1 MREVETDY
9 LVVGAGASGMAFT
22 DTLVAHTDAEV
33 VLVDRRH
40 RPGGHWLD
48 AYPFVRL
55 HQPSAYYGVE
65 SRSLGNNR
73 IDEHGPNAGFYERA
87 SAPEI
92 CDYYSRVLDEHLL
105 PTGRV
110 RFFGTSEYHGN
121 NGDGHLV
128 VSLLDG
134 SEILVKPRRK
144 VVDATYVQSE
154 IPSRHVPGFTVEP
167 GVTLVPPNDL
177 VDLGEPA
184 DRFTV
189 IGAGKT
195 AMDTC
200 VWLLEAGVDP
210 DRIRWIRARD
220 PWQYDRNFM
229 QPLDLVGSGVM
240 RLQARWVE
248 TAAAAEDGHDFARR
262 LEDAGVF
269 VRIDPS
275 VEPLAFRG
283 ATVSPREIDALR
295 TIEHVV
301 RASRVRSIGRT
312 TVTTDAGDIPGGPR
326 EVYVDCTAAG
336 VRPTVPRP
344 VFEPGRITI
353 QYVTTGLIPW
363 CAATIAVVESTG
375 VDDEEKNRLCPPVV
389 FSGDAADLVRF
400 AYSAMQGQV
409 ARARDEAVG
418 PWSAASRLNPAQ
430 AALDHIDDPDV
441 AESLAFMKEHTQAAL
456 RNLERVTAIG
466 RRAPADRGP
475 HPLQA
480 PRRRPGVANFHE
492 PAAAARPSIRGKRVV
507 PAHDRVA
514 RRFAVTGA
522 RTGMRRLVGAWLTVA
537 RLGGRMRFAGSG
549 RGGRGCRARKP
560 KARRRVGGR
569 ARVRP

>member
-9 LVVGAGASGMAFT
+9 LVVGAGASGMAFA
-22 DTLVAHTDAEV
+22 DTLVAHTDADI

-55 HQPSAYYGVE
+55 HQPSAYYGVD
-65 SRSLGNNR
+65 SRPLGDDR

-87 SAPEI
+87 SGPEI
-92 CDYYSRVLDEHLL
+92 CDYYSRVLDEYLL

-110 RFFGTSEYHGN
+110 RFVGTSEYLGN

-134 SEILVKPRRK
+134 SEILVKPRHK

-154 IPSRHVPGFTVEP
+154 IPSRQVPGFTVEP
-167 GVTLVPPNDL
+167 GVTLFPPNDL

-184 DRFTV
+184 ERFTV

-195 AMDTC
+195 GMDTC
-200 VWLLEAGVDP
+200 VWLLDAGVDP

-220 PWQYDRNFM
+220 PWQYDRNFV
-229 QPLDLVGSGVM
+229 QPLNLVGSVM
-240 RLQARWVE
+240 RLRARWVE
-248 TAAAAEDGHDFARR
+248 TAAAAENGHDFARR

-283 ATVSPREIDALR
+283 ATVSPREIEALR
-295 TIEHVV
+295 MIEHVV

-312 TVTTDAGDIPGGPR
+312 TVTTDTGDIPGGPR

-363 CAATIAVVESTG
+363 CAATIAVAESTG
-375 VDDEEKNRLCPPVV
+375 LDDEEKNRLCPPVV
-389 FSGDAADLVRF
+389 FSGNAADLMRF

-409 ARARDEAVG
+409 ARARDEVVG

-430 AALDHIDDPDV
+430 AASDHMDDADV
-441 AESLAFMKEHTQAAL
+441 VESLAFTKEHTQAAL
-456 RNLERVTAIG
+456 ENLERVTAAG
-466 RRAPADRGP
+466 A
-475 HPLQA
+475 
-480 PRRRPGVANFHE
+480 
-492 PAAAARPSIRGKRVV
+492 
-507 PAHDRVA
+507 
-514 RRFAVTGA
+514 GA
-522 RTGMRRLVGAWLTVA
+522 R
-537 RLGGRMRFAGSG
+537 
-549 RGGRGCRARKP
+549 
-560 KARRRVGGR
+560 
-569 ARVRP
+569 

>member
-55 HQPSAYYGVE
+55 HQPSAFYGVE

-87 SAPEI
+87 TGPEI

-110 RFFGTSEYHGN
+110 QFVGTSEYHGN

-128 VSLLDG
+128 TSLLDG
-134 SEILVKPRRK
+134 SETVVKPRRK

-167 GVTLVPPNDL
+167 GVTLIPPNDL
-177 VDLGEPA
+177 VDLPEPA
-184 DRFTV
+184 NRFTV
-189 IGAGKT
+189 VGAGKT
-195 AMDTC
+195 SMDTC

-210 DRIRWIRARD
+210 ERIRWIRGRD
-220 PWQYDRNFM
+220 PWQYDRNFL
-229 QPLDLVGSGVM
+229 QPLNLVGSVI

-248 TAAAAEDGHDFARR
+248 TAAAAKDGRDFARR
-262 LEDAGVF
+262 LEEAGVF

-283 ATVSPREIDALR
+283 ATVSPHEINAFR

-301 RASRVRSIGRT
+301 RASRVRTIGRT
-312 TVTTDAGDIPGGPR
+312 TVTTDTGDIPGGPR

-336 VRPTVPRP
+336 LPASAPRP

-353 QYVTTGLIPW
+353 QYVATGLIPL
-363 CAATIAVVESTG
+363 CAAAIAVIESTG
-375 VDDEEKNRLCPPVV
+375 VPDEEKNRLCPPVV
-389 FSGDAADLVRF
+389 FTGDAADLVRF

-409 ARARDEAVG
+409 ARAGDETVG
-418 PWSAASRLNPAQ
+418 PWSTASRLNPAQ
-430 AALDHIDDPDV
+430 AAPDHMDDPDV
-441 AESLAFMKEHTQAAL
+441 AESLAFVTEHRQAAL
-456 RNLERVTAIG
+456 ENLER
-466 RRAPADRGP
+466 
-475 HPLQA
+475 
-480 PRRRPGVANFHE
+480 
-492 PAAAARPSIRGKRVV
+492 AASVESP
-507 PAHDRVA
+507 D
-514 RRFAVTGA
+514 
-522 RTGMRRLVGAWLTVA
+522 
-537 RLGGRMRFAGSG
+537 
-549 RGGRGCRARKP
+549 
-560 KARRRVGGR
+560 
-569 ARVRP
+569 

>member
-1 MREVETDY
+1 VRDVETDY
-9 LVVGAGASGMAFT
+9 VVVGAGASGMAFA
-22 DTLVAHTDAEV
+22 DTLVTQTDAEV
-33 VLVDRRH
+33 VLIDRRH

-55 HQPSAYYGVE
+55 HLPSASYGVE
-65 SRSLGNNR
+65 SRPLGSDR

-87 SAPEI
+87 NAAEI
-92 CDYYSRVLDEHLL
+92 CDYYSCVLDESLL
-105 PTGRV
+105 PSGRV
-110 RFFGTSEYHGN
+110 QFLGMSEYRAQD
-121 NGDGHLV
+121 GDAHLA

-134 SEILVKPRRK
+134 SETVIRPRRK

-167 GVTLVPPNDL
+167 GVTLIPPNEL
-177 VDLGEPA
+177 VDLDAPA

-210 DRIRWIRARD
+210 NCIRWIRSRD
-220 PWQYDRNFM
+220 PWLFDRAFM
-229 QPLDLVGSGVM
+229 QPLDLVGSFM

-248 TAAAAEDGHDFARR
+248 TAAAAEDGRDFARR

-283 ATVSPREIDALR
+283 ATVSSLEIGALR
-295 TIEHVV
+295 TVENVV
-301 RASRVRSIGRT
+301 RAGRVRSIGRT
-312 TVTTDAGDIPGGPR
+312 RVTTDDGDIPGGSG

-353 QYVTTGLIPW
+353 QYVTVGFVPW
-363 CAATIAVVESTG
+363 SAATIGFVESIG
-375 VDDEEKNRLCPPVV
+375 VPDEEKNRLCPPAV
-389 FSGDAADLVRF
+389 FSGDVAGLPRLAYAAM
-400 AYSAMQGQV
+400 SGQV
-409 ARARDEAVG
+409 ARARHEVVG
-418 PWSAASRLNPAQ
+418 PWNASSRLNPAR

-441 AESLAFMKEHTQAAL
+441 AESLAFMIEHTGAAL
-456 RNLERVTAIG
+456 RNLERAT
-466 RRAPADRGP
+466 R
-475 HPLQA
+475 
-480 PRRRPGVANFHE
+480 
-492 PAAAARPSIRGKRVV
+492 
-507 PAHDRVA
+507 
-514 RRFAVTGA
+514 TGA
-522 RTGMRRLVGAWLTVA
+522 
-537 RLGGRMRFAGSG
+537 GSL
-549 RGGRGCRARKP
+549 
-560 KARRRVGGR
+560 
-569 ARVRP
+569 

>member
-65 SRSLGNNR
+65 SRPLGNNR
-73 IDEHGPNAGFYERA
+73 IDEYGPNAGFYERA
-87 SAPEI
+87 TAPEI

-110 RFFGTSEYHGN
+110 QFVGTSEYRGD
-121 NGDGHLV
+121 NGDHLV

-154 IPSRHVPGFTVEP
+154 IPSRRIPGFTVEA
-167 GVTLVPPNDL
+167 GVTLVPPNGL

-184 DRFTV
+184 ERFTV

-200 VWLLEAGVDP
+200 VWLLEAGVDA

-240 RLQARWVE
+240 RLRARWVE
-248 TAAAAEDGHDFARR
+248 TAAVAEDGRDFARR

-275 VEPLAFRG
+275 VEPLAFRS

-301 RASRVRSIGRT
+301 RARRVRSIGRT
-312 TVTTDAGDIPGGPR
+312 TVTTDEGDIPGGPR

-336 VRPTVPRP
+336 LPPAAARP

-353 QYVTTGLIPW
+353 QYVATGLIPW

-375 VDDEEKNRLCPPVV
+375 VPDEEKNRLCPPVV
-389 FSGDAADLVRF
+389 HSGDAADLVRF
-400 AYSAMQGQV
+400 AYSAMQGAV
-409 ARARDEAVG
+409 ARAEDEVVG

-430 AALDHIDDPDV
+430 AAPEHMDDTDV
-441 AESLAFMKEHTQAAL
+441 AESLAFMKEHLQAAL
-456 RNLERVTAIG
+456 ENLER
-466 RRAPADRGP
+466 
-475 HPLQA
+475 
-480 PRRRPGVANFHE
+480 
-492 PAAAARPSIRGKRVV
+492 AAFESR
-507 PAHDRVA
+507 D
-514 RRFAVTGA
+514 
-522 RTGMRRLVGAWLTVA
+522 
-537 RLGGRMRFAGSG
+537 
-549 RGGRGCRARKP
+549 
-560 KARRRVGGR
+560 
-569 ARVRP
+569 